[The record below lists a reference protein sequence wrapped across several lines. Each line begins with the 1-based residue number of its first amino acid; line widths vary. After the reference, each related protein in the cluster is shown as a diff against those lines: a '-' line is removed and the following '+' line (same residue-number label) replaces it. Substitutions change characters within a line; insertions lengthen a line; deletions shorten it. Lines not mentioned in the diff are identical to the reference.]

1 MRIDARL
8 IALMSS
14 SPAPS
19 RDHDHDATTA
29 PKVAERDMP
38 VNHVAGQ
45 SFEKAAAC
53 SRAGS

>member
-53 SRAGS
+53 SSAGS